1 MKTKSAKKVGNNS
14 IKIPVE
20 MVLPIGRLNFLYLLG
35 RFKLSVIDFKDRYFT
50 IFGNQF
56 NLDEFARFW
65 AERSMYGWH

>member
-1 MKTKSAKKVGNNS
+1 MKHNKVENNS
-14 IKIPVE
+14 IKIPIE

-50 IFGNQF
+50 IFGNSS

-65 AERSMYGWH
+65 AERSMYGWY